1 MYFDN
6 IDIVG
11 AHQKPKPACIFMMNH
26 VFNTLNVYLFQQSW
40 ENKSSAKKQNI
51 IKKKIKTHTYRERKR
66 VTEESQ

>member
-26 VFNTLNVYLFQQSW
+26 VFNTLNVYLFQQS
-40 ENKSSAKKQNI
+40 
-51 IKKKIKTHTYRERKR
+51 
-66 VTEESQ
+66 